1 VGTVTS
7 WKDAL
12 ALYRLVRGRAGA
24 LTPEERRAMVE
35 AQAALQGRCC
45 GAPSP
50 LGKGQLDEVLR
61 IGAKALAYAQAHGL
75 PIPR

>member
-1 VGTVTS
+1 MDAVTN

-12 ALYRLVRGRAGA
+12 VLYRLVRGRPGA

-50 LGKGQLDEVLR
+50 LSKAHLAAVLE
-61 IGAKALAYAQAHGL
+61 IGTKALRYAKEHG
-75 PIPR
+75 IAVPR